1 MNACGIICEYNPFHN
16 GHAYQ
21 IATLKKMGMF
31 DAIVCAM
38 SGDFTQRAEPSFQDK
53 SVRAA
58 NAVRSGADLVFELP
72 FPYCSRSAQGF
83 ASAGIDLLSRS
94 GTCTHFAFGS
104 ECGDLALLTELANI
118 FNEGLFDRIRSCQ
131 KNQPDKS
138 LMQLVTQY
146 IKDVYGEKYSNVL
159 LSPND
164 KLAIEYLRA
173 NALLDRPMTP
183 VVIKRTV
190 SRTENDGTFASS
202 SIIREKIRKNFASG
216 TALGQDIL
224 KLMPDCSSFES
235 LSPCDKMFYKTMLI
249 TLSLARPETLC
260 GTEEMPEN
268 FEKAVIEQ
276 ASRAQSYE
284 ELCRSIS
291 GKTFTDAKV
300 RRMLLFAFFGVKS
313 TFFDNPLQYTYILA
327 FSDKGRALLAN
338 SRKSRSIIATNR
350 VSAIHKDKTASEQF
364 ALCQR
369 ARNTLKKCRES
380 DLDANA

>member
-21 IATLKKMGMF
+21 IAQLKKMGTF

-38 SGDFTQRAEPSFQDK
+38 SGDFTQRAEPAFQDK

-58 NAVRSGADLVFELP
+58 NAVRSGADLVIELP

-83 ASAGIDLLSRS
+83 ATAGIDLLSRS

-104 ECGDLALLTELANI
+104 ECGDLDLLSELARI
-118 FNEGLFDRIRSCQ
+118 FNEGLFEKLRSCQ
-131 KNQPDKS
+131 KEQPDKS

-146 IKDVYGEKYSNVL
+146 IKDAYGEQYSNVL

-164 KLAIEYLRA
+164 KLGIEYLRA
-173 NALLDRPMTP
+173 NALLDKPLTP

-190 SRTENDGTFASS
+190 SRTQNDGTFASS
-202 SIIREKIRKNFASG
+202 SIIRKKMRESLEKG
-216 TALGQDIL
+216 TVLGKDIL
-224 KLMPDCSSFES
+224 DLMPSSSSFD
-235 LSPCDKMFYKTMLI
+235 LLTPDNKMFYKTLLI
-249 TLSLARPETLC
+249 TLSLAKPETLV

-276 ASRAQSYE
+276 ASRATSYE
-284 ELCRSIS
+284 DLCRAIS
-291 GKTFTDAKV
+291 GKTFTDAKI

-313 TFFDNPLQYTYILA
+313 SFFENPLQYTYILA

-350 VSAIHKDKTASEQF
+350 VSAIHKDKLASEQF
-364 ALCQR
+364 ALCQK
-369 ARNTLKKCRES
+369 ARNTLRKCREN
-380 DLDANA
+380 DIKDA